1 MIKEVKQEVD
11 RNRQDCKVKNKE
23 KVEHLKSEYGDRI
36 EKDRRVTLP
45 QHLSKFGGV
54 KVFAEGCD
62 LLCEELKGPLVIQR
76 EGFPIT
82 LSDGEKA
89 LLTLGPKFCVYEKCN
104 EEKFVTNVEISFL
117 KYKWDKMSD
126 VDKEPFYVAG
136 RKKLSEADQKNSDP
150 VQEQGPVENTQN
162 SAKQNLQEKIQ
173 G

>member
-45 QHLSKFGGV
+45 QQLSKYGGV

-89 LLTLGPKFCVYEKCN
+89 LFTLGPKFVVYEKCN
-104 EEKFVTNVEISFL
+104 EEQFVTNVEISLL

-126 VDKEPFYVAG
+126 VDKEPYYVAG
-136 RKKLSEADQKNSDP
+136 RKKLSEGDQNSDP